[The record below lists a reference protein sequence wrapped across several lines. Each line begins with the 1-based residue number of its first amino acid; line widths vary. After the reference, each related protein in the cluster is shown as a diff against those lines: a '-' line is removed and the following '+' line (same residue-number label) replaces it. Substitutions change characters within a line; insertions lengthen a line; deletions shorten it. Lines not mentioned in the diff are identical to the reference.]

1 MPIVRMVM
9 NMRTKC
15 PHGCCNFAYGKQVK
29 LLGWHLRLVETS
41 RTNRSDYSFT
51 PIGIIRTPCRNYPD
65 RSLRLSRRPTDASA
79 AMRKLLERLHRDYPK
94 AVIVGHHDLDPMKDC
109 PCIANVAREY
119 ADLQPK

>member
-15 PHGCCNFAYGKQVK
+15 PRRCCIFVTGKQVK

-51 PIGIIRTPCRNYPD
+51 PIRIIRTPCRNYFK
-65 RSLRLSRRPTDASA
+65 STNKKHNQHNQQQKS
-79 AMRKLLERLHRDYPK
+79 E
-94 AVIVGHHDLDPMKDC
+94 
-109 PCIANVAREY
+109 
-119 ADLQPK
+119 

>member
-9 NMRTKC
+9 NRRTKC
-15 PHGCCNFAYGKQVK
+15 PHGCCNFVTGKQVK

-109 PCIANVAREY
+109 PCITNVAREY
-119 ADLQPK
+119 AYLQP

>member
-51 PIGIIRTPCRNYPD
+51 PIGISFTPIGIIRTPCRNYPD

-79 AMRKLLERLHRDYPK
+79 A
-94 AVIVGHHDLDPMKDC
+94 KD
-109 PCIANVAREY
+109 I
-119 ADLQPK
+119 KH